1 VFGKDHRVWVH
12 TFVGPAGAPR
22 QTVVSRAGR
31 PLAEIRSVT
40 EEPSLRMHLEFTTVG
55 SRGYH
60 AGLVRPDDFV
70 PGRSYPVIVSVY
82 GGPHAQQVTQAGRN
96 YLLEQWLADHGFV
109 VVAIDGRGT
118 PARGRAWERALKDN
132 LIEVPLADQV
142 EALQALGASHPEL
155 DLTRV
160 GIYGWSFGGYFSA
173 MATMRRPDVFKAGV
187 AGAPVTDW
195 RDYDTHYT
203 ERYMDLPDSNA
214 EGYRAASA
222 LTYADRLERPLLLVH
237 GTADDNVFFLN
248 SMKLCDALFRAGKP
262 FEFLPLTG
270 FTHMVPDPLVTA
282 RLYHRIEEFL
292 EEHVARAAPAATGGT
307 AGP

>member
-1 VFGKDHRVWVH
+1 
-12 TFVGPAGAPR
+12 
-22 QTVVSRAGR
+22 
-31 PLAEIRSVT
+31 
-40 EEPSLRMHLEFTTVG
+40 
-55 SRGYH
+55 
-60 AGLVRPDDFV
+60 VRPADYR
-70 PGRSYPVIVSVY
+70 PGTAYPVIVSVY
-82 GGPHAQQVTQAGRN
+82 GGPHSQQVTQAGRN
-96 YLLEQWLADHGFV
+96 YLLEQWLADHGFMV
-109 VVAIDGRGT
+109 VSIDGRGT
-118 PARGRAWERALKDN
+118 PARGRAWERALKGN
-132 LIEVPLADQV
+132 LIDSPLADQV
-142 EALQALGASHPEL
+142 EALHALGASHPEL

-160 GIYGWSFGGYFSA
+160 GIYGWSFGGYFAA
-173 MATMRRPDVFKAGV
+173 MATLRRPDVFRAGV

-214 EGYRAASA
+214 EGYRAAST
-222 LTYADRLERPLLLVH
+222 LTYADRLERPLLIAH

-282 RLYHRIEEFL
+282 RLYQRIAEFL
-292 EEHVARAAPAATGGT
+292 EDHVARAAPASTGAP